1 MWPFALLLHLV
12 LSLTLADVAAFHWC
26 RWSPGMVL
34 APPATNVV
42 ITPLAS
48 LALAAARDPQVLSQ
62 LGLTTQQALGSRK
75 LLSYVFKKY
84 GYDEAAMG
92 IDLLTFENAT
102 LSRPAFAAFYG
113 TNIQLAGLF
122 SILTAALRP
131 LAQTGSMHLQETT
144 TAELDQELQRQLA
157 INIYNQLSVTPFTSA
172 LRTGDTAAIVNI
184 MRATYD
190 NVCKKFNIVRSVD
203 AIKLNTFFL
212 GVAQVSAA
220 QHHAQAVHTGYA
232 VGVAVVVGVLQDSS
246 CRCCT

>member
-1 MWPFALLLHLV
+1 
-12 LSLTLADVAAFHWC
+12 
-26 RWSPGMVL
+26 MVL

-48 LALAAARDPQVLSQ
+48 LALAAARDPQVLAH
-62 LGLTTQQALGSRK
+62 LNLTTQQALGSRK

-131 LAQTGSMHLQETT
+131 LVAQTGSRRLQETT
-144 TAELDQELQRQLA
+144 TADVDQELQRQLA
-157 INIYNQLSVTPFTSA
+157 TNIYNQLAVTPFTSA
-172 LRTGDTAAIVNI
+172 LRTGDTAAIATV

-190 NVCKKFNIVRSVD
+190 NVCKKFNTVPSVD
-203 AIKLNTFFL
+203 AIKLDQFFL
-212 GVAQVSAA
+212 GVAQVTAA
-220 QHHAQAVHTGYA
+220 QHHAHAVHTSYA
-232 VGVAVVVGVLQDSS
+232 VGVAHVVGVLQDSS
-246 CRCCT
+246 CRCCTWPAAAVVLD